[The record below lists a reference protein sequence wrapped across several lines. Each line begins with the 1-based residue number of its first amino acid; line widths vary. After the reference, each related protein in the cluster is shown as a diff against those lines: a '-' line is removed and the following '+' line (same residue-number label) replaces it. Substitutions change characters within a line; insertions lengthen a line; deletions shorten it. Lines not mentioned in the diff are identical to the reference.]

1 MQMSDLFGSGIGVTE
16 VVAYLAV
23 ILNIAVYSVRTM
35 IPLRTLAIAV
45 NALFIVYSVLAHVYP
60 TLVLHCILLPLNA
73 YRLHEM
79 LQLTRRVQ
87 AASEAGFD
95 FNWLRPFT
103 SQRKVAAGE
112 TMFRKGDVADA
123 LYLIVSGT
131 FRLAETGIVLSPGT
145 VVGEMG
151 LLSPGGLR
159 TQSLVCEESGDVLSV
174 TYTHFKEI
182 YFQNPQFG
190 FYFLKLITQRLFA
203 NNRGLEAELAQYR
216 GAATGQ
222 A

>member
-1 MQMSDLFGSGIGVTE
+1 MIG
-16 VVAYLAV
+16 
-23 ILNIAVYSVRTM
+23 R
-35 IPLRTLAIAV
+35 
-45 NALFIVYSVLAHVYP
+45 
-60 TLVLHCILLPLNA
+60 
-73 YRLHEM
+73 
-79 LQLTRRVQ
+79 LTRSFALAAAALLTALPGRVQ
-87 AASEAGFD
+87 AQDNSRYRVLVPDFFAQAGAKRGF
-95 FNWLRPFT
+95 
-103 SQRKVAAGE
+103 G
-112 TMFRKGDVADA
+112 GDVADA

-216 GAATGQ
+216 SAATGQ